1 MKNYYRTLRQAP
13 PKLEVAKNPTRVSF
27 KMVSSMCDNRSEIK
41 FVKTND
47 FWKVWSVNASGMGNA
62 LSNYQFGRGAAGGG
76 FEATSDDLCWLAME
90 GKWDDI
96 VKTINSGMSAIELVR
111 SL

>member
-27 KMVSSMCDNRSEIK
+27 KMVSCMCDNRSEIK

-62 LSNYQFGRGAAGGG
+62 LSNYGFGGG
-76 FEATSDDLCWLAME
+76 ATSDDLCWLAME
-90 GKWDDI
+90 GEWDDI
-96 VKTINSGMSAIELVR
+96 VKIINSGTSAIEVVR